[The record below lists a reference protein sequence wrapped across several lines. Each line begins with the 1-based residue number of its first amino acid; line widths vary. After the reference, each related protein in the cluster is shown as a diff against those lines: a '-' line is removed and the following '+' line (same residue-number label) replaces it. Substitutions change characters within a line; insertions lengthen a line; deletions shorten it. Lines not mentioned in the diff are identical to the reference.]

1 MISRIRGLLDV
12 RLAGIALAVED
23 LEKSIAWWEEVL
35 EFELVSRS
43 RVEAVGADAAIVRGA
58 GIYIELLEAPGRYRI
73 DALFADPPNH
83 LLPVGNKALVF
94 ETGDITKLTAELEVR
109 DVTFVWKSVDLG
121 PAIGVGT
128 AIRDGEGNLISFIHK
143 IPRTTEH

>member
-109 DVTFVWKSVDLG
+109 DVTFVWKSVYLG

-128 AIRDGEGNLISFIHK
+128 AIRDGEGNLISFIQK